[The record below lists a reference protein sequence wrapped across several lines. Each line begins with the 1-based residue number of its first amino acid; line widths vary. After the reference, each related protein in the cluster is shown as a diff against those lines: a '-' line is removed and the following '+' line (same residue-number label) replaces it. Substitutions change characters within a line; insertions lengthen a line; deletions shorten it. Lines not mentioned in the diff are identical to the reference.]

1 MRIILFF
8 ALFLFVSVAAQAQ
21 NDSVI
26 KKEILDTKFKPRSGD
41 HFLLQLGYTMWDG
54 KPDTIK
60 TTGFPRSVNVY
71 LMMDFP
77 FKTNPRWS
85 AAIGAGIAT
94 DNMYFDKM
102 NVGIKDRTNTLQFT
116 NLKDTNY
123 FKKYKLATAY
133 LEAPVELRFNSN
145 PNDPKRAIKFAVGAK
160 VGMLLAAHV
169 KGKELVNRGGT
180 TVNDYK
186 MKEYSK
192 EFFNKNRLSATARIG
207 YSSFSLFGSYAIT
220 PLFKEGLGP
229 NVRPVTIGLTL
240 SGL

>member
-1 MRIILFF
+1 MRLTFLLAFSLLFT
-8 ALFLFVSVAAQAQ
+8 AAASAQA
-21 NDSVI
+21 DSTV

-41 HFLLQLGYTMWDG
+41 HFLIQAGYTMWDG
-54 KPDTIK
+54 KPDSIK
-60 TTGFPRSVNVY
+60 TGGVPRSVNVY

-77 FKTNPRWS
+77 FKTSPKWS
-85 AAIGAGIAT
+85 AAVGVGIGT
-94 DNMYFDKM
+94 DNMFFDKM
-102 NVGIKDRTNTLQFT
+102 NVGIKENTSTLRFS

-133 LEAPVELRFNSN
+133 VEAPVELRFNSN
-145 PNDPKRAIKFAVGAK
+145 PNDSKRSVKFAVGAK

-180 TVNDYK
+180 TINDYK

-192 EFFNKNRLSATARIG
+192 AFFNKNRLAATARIG
-207 YSSFSLFGSYAIT
+207 YSSFSLFGTYAIT
-220 PLFKEGLGP
+220 PLFKEGVGP
-229 NVRPVTIGLTL
+229 EIRPITIGLTL

>member
-1 MRIILFF
+1 MRLTFLL
-8 ALFLFVSVAAQAQ
+8 ALSLLATTFVSAQE
-21 NDSVI
+21 DSTI

-41 HFLLQLGYTMWDG
+41 HFLIQLGYTMWDG
-54 KPDTIK
+54 KPDSIK
-60 TTGFPRSVNVY
+60 TGGFPRSVNVY

-77 FKTNPRWS
+77 FKTNPKWS
-85 AAIGAGIAT
+85 AAIGAGIGT
-94 DNMYFDKM
+94 DNMFFEKM
-102 NVGIKDRTNTLQFT
+102 NVGIKENTNTLQFT

-133 LEAPVELRFNSN
+133 LEAPVELRFSSN
-145 PNDPKRAIKFAVGAK
+145 PNDSRKSVKFAIGAK

-180 TVNDYK
+180 TINDYK

-192 EFFNKNRLSATARIG
+192 SFFNKNRLAATARLG

-220 PLFKEGLGP
+220 PLIKEGQGP
-229 NVRPVTIGLTL
+229 EIRPVTIGLTL

>member
-1 MRIILFF
+1 MRLIFLF
-8 ALFLFVSVAAQAQ
+8 ALSVFITSTVNAQA
-21 NDSVI
+21 DSTI

-41 HFLLQLGYTMWDG
+41 HFLIQFGYTTWDG
-54 KPDTIK
+54 KPDSIK
-60 TTGFPRSVNVY
+60 TGGFPRTVNIY

-77 FKTNPRWS
+77 FKTSPKWS

-94 DNMYFDKM
+94 DNMFFEKM
-102 NVGIKDRTNTLQFT
+102 NVGIKENTNTLQFT
-116 NLKDTNY
+116 NVKDTNY
-123 FKKYKLATAY
+123 FKKYKLATSY

-145 PNDPKRAIKFAVGAK
+145 PNDSKKSVKFAIGAK
-160 VGMLLAAHV
+160 VGMLLSAHV

-180 TVNDYK
+180 TINDYK

-192 EFFNKNRLSATARIG
+192 AFFNKNRLSATARLG

-220 PLFKEGLGP
+220 PMFKEGVAP
-229 NVRPVTIGLTL
+229 EIRPITVGLTL